1 VTHLWLTVDRND
13 GGEAAMTGSVR
24 YVPKLKSREEIEYM
38 LRWISRVYVPADDR
52 TVDYARE
59 YARGGAAVCRWI
71 LGLDAA
77 SPVTQKR
84 LGQPVTCDD
93 ACHEGYE
100 AQVAMAQ
107 GGHPAVSPPL
117 PPLSINFLNGVD
129 DWVMWATGSPDGFYT
144 PDDWPFPRETPPRS

>member
-1 VTHLWLTVDRND
+1 
-13 GGEAAMTGSVR
+13 
-24 YVPKLKSREEIEYM
+24 M
-38 LRWISRVYVPADDR
+38 LRWIPRVYVPADDR

-77 SPVTQKR
+77 SPVTRKR